1 MRKLTMALA
10 LLMTLGLGAAQ
21 AQEAGAAAAGAPAA
35 GAGGATGPGGVQYKQ
50 KTTYDFDD
58 DTVEGDLVR
67 PDGEMIDSR
76 HKAKH
81 SSLIKMRE
89 NFIPEMLKSVE
100 NL

>member
-21 AQEAGAAAAGAPAA
+21 AQEAAPAAAGGAAPGGAAA
-35 GAGGATGPGGVQYKQ
+35 GPGGVAYKQ

-76 HKAKH
+76 NKAKH
-81 SSLIKMRE
+81 SSLIKIRE
-89 NFIPEMLKSVE
+89 NFIPELLKGVE
-100 NL
+100 YL

>member
-10 LLMTLGLGAAQ
+10 LLLTLGLGAAQ
-21 AQEAGAAAAGAPAA
+21 AQEAP
-35 GAGGATGPGGVQYKQ
+35 AGGAAPAGAASGPGGVQYKQ

-76 HKAKH
+76 NKAKH
-81 SSLIKMRE
+81 SSLIKRDR
-89 NFIPEMLKSVE
+89 KSVV
-100 NL
+100 